1 MTFRKWVVLLVLI
14 TIAAAGGYW
23 IFQSKNVS
31 ANISEKDLIT
41 AQQVDFP
48 LIVSASG
55 ILEATRTVSV
65 GPPPLRM
72 ISSYKL
78 VRMVPEGT
86 AVSEGDFL
94 MEFDTSNVASRLR
107 EVTARF
113 QREQESRQNKRS
125 NSDLQLK
132 NLKLSLEQA
141 KTELQK
147 LEVKMASQV
156 DLVSGIEVE
165 QTRIQRDA
173 ARKNVEFLEKKVQY
187 MTESGQLDLQI
198 SRSNESNFRFMMD
211 MFMDAVDSFTVRAP
225 VSGVVIYKRS
235 GWSNEAKEVGS
246 NVGGNEAVMEIP
258 DLTSIR
264 ARIRVDEVDSGKIA
278 AGQEANVSV
287 DAVQGKTFIGKVE
300 SVGSILTQLNPQRPQ
315 KIMDAYVNLNAADSK
330 QLRPGMSLKA
340 QIMVG
345 QYPKV
350 VVVPLSS
357 IQEREGR
364 SFVQVWKPAAN
375 AFEWREIQLRT
386 NDGLTAVVESG
397 LNVNEKIRAKPKV

>member
-1 MTFRKWVVLLVLI
+1 MTFRKSMMLLILI
-14 TIAAAGGYW
+14 AAVAAGGYYV
-23 IFQSKNVS
+23 FRSKNVS
-31 ANISEKDLIT
+31 ANASEKDLIT

-48 LIVSASG
+48 LIVSATG

-65 GPPPLRM
+65 GPPPLRL
-72 ISSYKL
+72 ISQFKL

-86 AVSEGDFL
+86 PVSEGDFL

-107 EVTARF
+107 DVTARF
-113 QREQESRQNKRS
+113 QREQENRQNKRS

-165 QTRIQRDA
+165 QTQIQRDA
-173 ARKNVEFLEKKVQY
+173 ARKNVEFLEKKLQY
-187 MTESGQLDLQI
+187 MTESGQLDLRI

-235 GWSNEAKEVGS
+235 GWTNEAKEVGS
-246 NVGGNEAVMEIP
+246 NVGGNDSVMEIP
-258 DLTSIR
+258 DLSSIH
-264 ARIRVDEVDSGKIA
+264 ARVRVDEVDSGKIGV
-278 AGQEANVSV
+278 GQDANISV
-287 DAVQGKTFIGKVE
+287 DAVQGKTFSGKVT
-300 SVGSILTQLNPQRPQ
+300 SIGSILTQLNPQRPQ
-315 KIMDAYVNLNAADSK
+315 KTMDAYVDLNAADSK

-364 SFVQVWKPAAN
+364 SFVQVWQPASN
-375 AFEWREIQLRT
+375 SFEWREIQLRT

-397 LNVNEKIRAKPKV
+397 LSVNEKIRAKPKA